1 MSMILAYTF
10 PFSMMMAAIL
20 DFLTLRIPNKFVSFF
35 LAMFCLVAL
44 LSELSLPELGMHF
57 AAGGLCLLIGF
68 LLFVPGWIGGGDAK
82 FFAVAA
88 LWVGWDQ
95 LYAFAAL
102 STVLGGLMAL
112 ILVLYRAFPLPVFL
126 MRVDPLDRLHQ
137 SETGIPYGVAMA
149 IAGLV
154 VFGDTRWAELTGF

>member
-1 MSMILAYTF
+1 MSVILAYTF

-20 DFLTLRIPNKFVSFF
+20 DFLTLKIPNKLVLFF
-35 LAMFCLVAL
+35 LAMFCLVAP
-44 LSELSLPELGMHF
+44 LSGLPLPELGWHL

-88 LWVGWDQ
+88 LWIGWDQ
-95 LYAFAAL
+95 LFAFAAM
-102 STVLGGLMAL
+102 STILGGLMAL
-112 ILVLYRAFPLPVFL
+112 LLVLYRAFPLPVFM
-126 MRVDPLDRLHQ
+126 MRIDPLNRLHQ
-137 SETGIPYGVAMA
+137 AETGIPYGVAMA

-154 VFGDTRWAELTGF
+154 VFGDTRWADLAGL